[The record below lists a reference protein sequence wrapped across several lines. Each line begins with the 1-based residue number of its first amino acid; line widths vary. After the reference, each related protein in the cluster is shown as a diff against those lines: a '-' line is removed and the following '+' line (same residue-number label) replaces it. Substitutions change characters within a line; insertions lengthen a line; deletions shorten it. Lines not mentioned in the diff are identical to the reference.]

1 MNKLLQKHQ
10 SRFRSSFQDRGFLK
24 SINEN
29 QYPKRLYIIII
40 LGYIRQCT
48 CNAIRVYFSV
58 SQNTVLKLQI
68 CLKLFI
74 IHLKFTKPSVDHL
87 PMAQNKMQ
95 KVINIFMLVVWI
107 GMCENLTTSSVSS
120 KIDELQKI
128 RTSIMYKHMGH
139 I

>member
-1 MNKLLQKHQ
+1 MHV
-10 SRFRSSFQDRGFLK
+10 
-24 SINEN
+24 
-29 QYPKRLYIIII
+29 
-40 LGYIRQCT
+40 QCYS
-48 CNAIRVYFSV
+48 CIFYRVTKYRTF
-58 SQNTVLKLQI
+58 KLQI
-68 CLKLFI
+68 CVKLFI
-74 IHLKFTKPSVDHL
+74 KHLKFTKPSIDHL

-107 GMCENLTTSSVSS
+107 GMCENLITSSVSS